1 MGEALWKDFAVSI
14 LAHAQYFLVWHFFYV
29 PAYCILS
36 VYFLR
41 VPAFSAY
48 SCISYKSVDT
58 SGRGFPQT
66 STPLGQGHM
75 SAYRKRRWGVFSPRK
90 VEMSAVEMAALPEV
104 YAATREV
111 MRKGQT
117 SRAKVMRKWVGAPSA
132 GANVM
137 RAHFLAYFRLCA
149 GLCAKLCAGAKCYA
163 RGYARR
169 LVQEPM
175 LCAHIFYM
183 L

>member
-1 MGEALWKDFAVSI
+1 MLSI
-14 LAHAQYFLVWHFFYV
+14 FKSGISSMFRRIVLCLCISCGFLHFRHI
-29 PAYCILS
+29 PAYRTNLS
-36 VYFLR
+36 THQ
-41 VPAFSAY
+41 A
-48 SCISYKSVDT
+48 VDFHRLPRHW
-58 SGRGFPQT
+58 GR
-66 STPLGQGHM
+66 GHM

-169 LVQEPM
+169 LAQEPM
-175 LCAHIFYM
+175 LCAHMFYM